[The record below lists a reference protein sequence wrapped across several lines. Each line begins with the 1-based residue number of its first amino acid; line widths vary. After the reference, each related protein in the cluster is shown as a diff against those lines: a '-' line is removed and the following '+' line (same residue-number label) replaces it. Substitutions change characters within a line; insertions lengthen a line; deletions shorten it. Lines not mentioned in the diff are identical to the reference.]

1 MDSTIDLIDGRRAS
15 GAEQSVHGESSVRRI
30 AHEALSI
37 FLSFSLS
44 LSLCLSPT
52 LCLSIPFS
60 RALSLSFS
68 LSLLCSVS
76 FAVARFTVCVCV
88 CVCRAC
94 STVCSRLFHE
104 REAFAGKPSRAITRD
119 KYASARDSR
128 SDSSRLKFRC
138 RDV

>member
-30 AHEALSI
+30 AHEALSVFL
-37 FLSFSLS
+37 FLSISLSLSVSIPLFVSPSLS
-44 LSLCLSPT
+44 LSLSLV
-52 LCLSIPFS
+52 LCLFP
-60 RALSLSFS
+60 RG
-68 LSLLCSVS
+68 
-76 FAVARFTVCVCV
+76 TVL
-88 CVCRAC
+88 CVCRTC